1 MLQLSVGGGWEGRE
15 VGIGATNYG
24 VCFFFNERGKSFVC
38 SFSSS
43 HTFVPNRRRL
53 LSFSVDLYAIGERED
68 WEKGERGKP
77 HYNIRGNLCTTKW

>member
-68 WEKGERGKP
+68 WEKLITTYGVTFVQQNGKGK
-77 HYNIRGNLCTTKW
+77 I